1 MEPGQSRE
9 LSKQLFSCPTGS
21 WTVVSPMETLQSGR
35 HTGVQS
41 RARAL
46 ALEVVAAFWGRSGW
60 HQEQAGLS
68 SGTERERDLTH
79 THTL

>member
-1 MEPGQSRE
+1 
-9 LSKQLFSCPTGS
+9 
-21 WTVVSPMETLQSGR
+21 METLQSGR
-35 HTGVQS
+35 HTDVQS

-79 THTL
+79 THTHSKCPNPVEEQTEAGRERGS